1 MTATTVTTTTLSRN
15 DDDLTN
21 LCHELKENIE
31 MNNYRITGD
40 VTHSLDEVHQWFDS
54 QQNRN
59 LTEHYTRILQD
70 IHSAKEN
77 VVVSSYVYTLLHF
90 QLLVILGIHKSD

>member
-1 MTATTVTTTTLSRN
+1 MTATTVTATTLSRN

-31 MNNYRITGD
+31 TKKYMITVD

-54 QQNRN
+54 QQNRD
-59 LTEHYTRILQD
+59 LTGHYTRILQD

-77 VVVSSYVYTLLHF
+77 VIVSSYVNTLLHF
-90 QLLVILGIHKSD
+90 QLLVILGIPKSD